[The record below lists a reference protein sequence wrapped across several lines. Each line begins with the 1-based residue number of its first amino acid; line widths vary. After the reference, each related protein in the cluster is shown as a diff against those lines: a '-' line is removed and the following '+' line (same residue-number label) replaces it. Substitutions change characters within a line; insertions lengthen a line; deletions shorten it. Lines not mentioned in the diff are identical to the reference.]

1 MFIEL
6 AFKMMTQVLSKKK
19 HHFHHKML
27 LFSGLSDLVLFLQKH
42 L

>member
-19 HHFHHKML
+19 HHFYYKNVT
-27 LFSGLSDLVLFLQKH
+27 FFWLQ
-42 L
+42 